1 MIRLLLMLFL
11 FGSLYSNINQY
22 LLDSMLDDYSW
33 KFLDKKKE
41 FFIYE
46 KEYLDNKIYMV
57 KKEVYIEKEKIFSVV
72 SDLGNYSNVLT
83 SKNVINDYLG
93 VVNKKKYGYQQF
105 TNFIPFIKNRQIIFE
120 MSLNDDNIISWVLLD
135 GSHPLFEKYN
145 KDKVK
150 TLSFG
155 AGLWQYAE
163 ENNRSYIIHKFFI
176 DPKLSVPKFI
186 ISNAAQNNVIQ
197 VVEDVLNYA
206 KGEGN

>member
-1 MIRLLLMLFL
+1 MIRLFLMLFL
-11 FGSLYSNINQY
+11 FGALYSNINQD

-33 KFLDKKKE
+33 KFLDKKKG
-41 FFIYE
+41 FSIYE

-83 SKNVINDYLG
+83 SRNVINDYLG

-176 DPKLSVPKFI
+176 DPNLSVPKFI
-186 ISNAAQNNVIQ
+186 VNNAAQNNVIQ

>member
-11 FGSLYSNINQY
+11 FGSLYSNINQD

-33 KFLDKKKE
+33 KFLDKKKG
-41 FFIYE
+41 FSIYE

-120 MSLNDDNIISWVLLD
+120 MSLTDDNIISWVLLD

-186 ISNAAQNNVIQ
+186 IRNAAQNNVIQ

-206 KGEGN
+206 KGEGK

>member
-11 FGSLYSNINQY
+11 FGGLYSNINQD

-33 KFLDKKKE
+33 KFLDKKKG
-41 FFIYE
+41 FSIYE

-83 SKNVINDYLG
+83 SRNVINDYLG

-176 DPKLSVPKFI
+176 DPNLSVPKFI
-186 ISNAAQNNVIQ
+186 VNNAAQNNVIQ

-206 KGEGN
+206 KGEGD

>member
-11 FGSLYSNINQY
+11 LGSLYSNINQN

-33 KFLDKKKE
+33 KFLDKKKG
-41 FFIYE
+41 FSIYE

-83 SKNVINDYLG
+83 SRNVINDYLG

-120 MSLNDDNIISWVLLD
+120 MSLNDENIISWVLLD

-176 DPKLSVPKFI
+176 DPNLSVPKFI
-186 ISNAAQNNVIQ
+186 VNNAAQNNVIQ

-206 KGEGN
+206 KGEGD